1 MFRLI
6 ESIRIEN
13 GEPQL
18 LEFHQKR
25 LNKAFK
31 HLFNGVGE
39 INIAELLANQKLPQ
53 SGTYKF
59 RLLYNRDK
67 HDFEM
72 IPYSTPKINSLI
84 LIKDDDLYYPYKY
97 EKRSALDRHKVKCEE
112 EQDFIIVR
120 KGLLTDGY
128 FYNIVLIDKSKKA
141 KVTPKDPLLKGVMRE
156 NLLKKRE
163 ISLAN
168 ITVKDLKKFS
178 EIHLI
183 NALNPLGKIVVP
195 VESIKIS

>member
-25 LNKAFK
+25 VNKVFK
-31 HLFNGVGE
+31 QLFKSIGA
-39 INIAELLANQKLPQ
+39 INLTELLSRQKFPEC
-53 SGTYKF
+53 GIYKF
-59 RLLYNRDK
+59 RMVYNRDK
-67 HDFEM
+67 LDFDL
-72 IPYSTPKINSLI
+72 IPYNNPKIKSLI
-84 LIKDDDLYYPYKY
+84 LIEDNDLYYPYKY
-97 EKRSALDRHKVKCEE
+97 ENRPNLDCHKNKCSD
-112 EQDFIIVR
+112 EQDFIVVR

-128 FYNIVLIDKSKKA
+128 YYNIVLIDKNNKI

-156 NLLKKRE
+156 YLLKTGE
-163 ISLAN
+163 ISIAD
-168 ITVKDLKKFS
+168 IKVRDLIKFY
-178 EIHLI
+178 EVHLI

-195 VESIKIS
+195 VENIKIS

>member
-25 LNKAFK
+25 VNKVFK
-31 HLFNGVGE
+31 QLFKGMGA
-39 INIAELLANQKLPQ
+39 INLTELLTSQELP
-53 SGTYKF
+53 GCGIYKF
-59 RLLYNRDK
+59 RMVYNRDK
-67 HDFEM
+67 LDFDM
-72 IPYSTPKINSLI
+72 IPYNNPKIKSLI
-84 LIKDDDLYYPYKY
+84 LIEDNDLYYPYKY
-97 EKRSALDRHKVKCEE
+97 EKRPALDRHKNKCSE
-112 EQDFIIVR
+112 EQDFIVIR

-128 FYNIVLIDKSKKA
+128 YYNVVLLDESKKI

-156 NLLKKRE
+156 YLLKTKE
-163 ISLAN
+163 ISIAD
-168 ITVKDLKKFS
+168 IKVSDLKKFY

-183 NALNPLGKIVVP
+183 NVFNPLGKIVVP
-195 VESIKIS
+195 VENIKIS